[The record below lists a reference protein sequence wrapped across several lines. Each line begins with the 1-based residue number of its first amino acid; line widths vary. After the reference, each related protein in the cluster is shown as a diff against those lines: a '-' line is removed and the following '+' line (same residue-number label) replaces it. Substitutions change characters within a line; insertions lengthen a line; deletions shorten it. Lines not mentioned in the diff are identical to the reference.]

1 MISAIVAVD
10 KNWGIGY
17 NNKLLAHIPEDME
30 HFKNLTENHMVICGR
45 KTWESLP
52 NKPLSNRIAIVLTN
66 SGFKVESGA
75 VFLDLQHA
83 LTHINEIR
91 KDNEQEWFIIG
102 GEAIYKLLLPY
113 CDRVYVTFIEKAYE
127 NVDTYFPNLN
137 KIKEWEISYC
147 TALRDYNGI
156 GYAFATYDRKS

>member
-17 NNKLLAHIPEDME
+17 QGKLLEQIPKDMK
-30 HFKNLTENHMVICGR
+30 HFKELTENHMIICGR
-45 KTWESLP
+45 KTWESIP

-66 SGFKVESGA
+66 KGFKVEPGA
-75 VFLDLQHA
+75 VFLDLNHA
-83 LTHINEIR
+83 LAHINAVR
-91 KDNEQEWFIIG
+91 NDSDQEWFVIG
-102 GEAIYKLLLPY
+102 GDQIYKLLLPY
-113 CDRVYVTFIEKAYE
+113 CDRIYVTFIEKEYK
-127 NVDTYFPNLN
+127 NVDAYFPNLN
-137 KIKEWEISYC
+137 KMKEWEISYC